1 MLSDKDIEDLEEKFS
16 DSFIFS
22 KESKFKNSHINNN
35 YDNDSFLFSKESKF
49 KDSHI
54 NNNYDNDSL
63 QHFYDF
69 SKIKTKGILQEKNI
83 FKDKTAKK
91 TNTHNTNTYNASN
104 HNVSNHNINSYKTDK
119 YTHNETP
126 RKTNNNVNNYKKYQE
141 NLNEEPISYKN
152 INLHKNN
159 NSEEKDSQL
168 YTNTF
173 TISKSIKE
181 DINEGFNNKD
191 YQSNNKNIVDQ
202 PLNYKLNKENTN
214 ENHNSKSVKSKEQ
227 FRKYSNKENTN
238 ENHNSKSV
246 KNNITDYKNTENLTK
261 LQHELDNLKDTHKRM
276 LQIKSKLL
284 YLIDIEVQKV
294 KKSIIFKKNEEI
306 KSIINKYQS
315 IILEKD
321 SIINNLKL
329 QANDKIDINNRDDKD
344 ELEIYKRKVEK
355 YKDAYIKLKEKY
367 RRDILNKMM

>member
-22 KESKFKNSHINNN
+22 KESKFKDSHINNN

-104 HNVSNHNINSYKTDK
+104 YNASNHNINSYKTDK

-152 INLHKNN
+152 INLHKKN
-159 NSEEKDSQL
+159 NSEEKDSL
-168 YTNTF
+168 IHTNTF

-181 DINEGFNNKD
+181 DINEGFNNKN

-214 ENHNSKSVKSKEQ
+214 ENHNSKSVK
-227 FRKYSNKENTN
+227 
-238 ENHNSKSV
+238 
-246 KNNITDYKNTENLTK
+246 NNLTDYKNTENLTK

-344 ELEIYKRKVEK
+344 ELELYKRKVEK

-367 RRDILNKMM
+367 KRDILNKMM

>member
-1 MLSDKDIEDLEEKFS
+1 
-16 DSFIFS
+16 
-22 KESKFKNSHINNN
+22 
-35 YDNDSFLFSKESKF
+35 
-49 KDSHI
+49 
-54 NNNYDNDSL
+54 
-63 QHFYDF
+63 
-69 SKIKTKGILQEKNI
+69 
-83 FKDKTAKK
+83 
-91 TNTHNTNTYNASN
+91 
-104 HNVSNHNINSYKTDK
+104 
-119 YTHNETP
+119 HNETP
-126 RKTNNNVNNYKKYQE
+126 RKTNNNVNNYKKYRE

-246 KNNITDYKNTENLTK
+246 KNNLTDYKNTENLTK